1 MVILVEEE
9 ASFSLELINGSAEN
23 EAAMKV
29 PNLITFSREAERFVC
44 LSRLFVGVSSCV
56 LTLLTSEKSLLNLT
70 RL

>member
-23 EAAMKV
+23 EAATKV

-44 LSRLFVGVSSCV
+44 LSPLFVSPLAYS
-56 LTLLTSEKSLLNLT
+56 LYSLPKSHF
-70 RL
+70 

>member
-1 MVILVEEE
+1 MVILFEEE

-44 LSRLFVGVSSCV
+44 LCLAYSLYS
-56 LTLLTSEKSLLNLT
+56 LPKSHF
-70 RL
+70 